1 MHKEMKLH
9 GLILFVF
16 IVCNLKAQTP
26 ELVKFERSQSY
37 KKDCSIIKNC
47 IESIGLNNQTLILT
61 LYTWKPV
68 NSIERCLEYRIANDT
83 FFIDYLQSNKNE
95 AILYMESSKKCEVL
109 NFEFKEFTKVP
120 NCISYNSDNLSTCPI
135 EYFSYNIYKGDTINI
150 INRNGY
156 KDGKWIDFLESGVT
170 KIKEYNNGRFIK
182 GYLYD
187 KSGKITHVVSDEG
200 VEVSIPIDF
209 YNATH

>member
-1 MHKEMKLH
+1 MQKDMEVRL
-9 GLILFVF
+9 LLLFIF
-16 IVCNLKAQTP
+16 IIGNLKAQP
-26 ELVKFERSQSY
+26 FELLKFERSESY
-37 KKDCSIIKNC
+37 KKDCSLIKNC
-47 IESIGLNNQTLILT
+47 IESIVLNNQTLILS

-68 NSIERCLEYRIANDT
+68 NSIERRLEYRMTNDT
-83 FFIDYLQSNKNE
+83 FSIDYLQSNKNE
-95 AILYMESSKKCEVL
+95 AIVYMESNKKCEVL
-109 NFEFKEFTKVP
+109 NFEFKGFTKVP
-120 NCISYNSDNLSTCPI
+120 NCISYNSDVLSTCPI
-135 EYFSYNIYKGDTINI
+135 DYLSYNIYKGDTINI

-156 KDGKWIDFLESGVT
+156 KDGKWIDFYESGVT